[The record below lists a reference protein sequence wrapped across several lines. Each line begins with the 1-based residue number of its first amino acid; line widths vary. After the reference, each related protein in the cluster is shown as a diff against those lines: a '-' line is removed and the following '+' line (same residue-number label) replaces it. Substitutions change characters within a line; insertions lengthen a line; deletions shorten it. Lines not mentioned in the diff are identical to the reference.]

1 MSLYE
6 GNLALFRK
14 AVALEP
20 VERVPFVPCAPAFF
34 PLDGGITLKT
44 ATTDFQTASEVN
56 LKQHLKYHATASQA
70 DIFCPYMLSTFWLSK
85 VSVPGKELGDNEL
98 WQMMEEADFVTQDDY
113 REILETG
120 FGPWFDKFKKER
132 LGDVESKLVPYFMAA
147 GPSGQRFAE
156 AGIPVVVGALLITP
170 FEYLCGGRSL
180 TSFVMDDL
188 YDEPEL
194 TRQVFDKI
202 MEHTIPTY
210 DGMMKMMKP
219 IGAWIGGWRAA
230 PHLVSPTIL
239 KEWGM
244 PYIRAYVDLCIAND
258 VVPILH
264 LDANWDLGLEFFKDF
279 PEKKCIL
286 ALDGK
291 TNIYKA
297 KEILGDHMCIMG
309 DVPPEMLAFEDYDT
323 VYKYCEKLIR
333 EIGPT
338 GFILSSGCDVPP
350 NAKPE
355 CVMAM
360 GDAAEKIKFSI
371 A

>member
-1 MSLYE
+1 MNTYEQNLSL
-6 GNLALFRK
+6 FKK

-20 VERVPFVPCAPAFF
+20 VERVPFIPCAPAFF
-34 PLDGGITLKT
+34 PLDGGISLKT
-44 ATTDFQTASEVN
+44 AINDFQTASEVN
-56 LKQHLKYHATASQA
+56 LKQHLKYHATATQA
-70 DIFCPYMLSTFWLSK
+70 NIFTPYLLSGYWLSR
-85 VSVPGKELGDNEL
+85 VNVPGGRLGENEL
-98 WQMMEEADFVTQDDY
+98 WQMEEVTDYVTQDDY
-113 REILETG
+113 REILKTG
-120 FGPWFDKFKKER
+120 FGPWYDKFKKER
-132 LGDVESKLVPYFMAA
+132 LDDVDAKLLPYFMAA
-147 GPSGQRFAE
+147 GPSAQSFAE
-156 AGIPVVVGALLITP
+156 AGIPIVMGALLITP

-180 TSFVMDDL
+180 TSFVVDDL
-188 YDEPEL
+188 NDEPEL

-202 MEHTIPTY
+202 MEYTIPTY
-210 DGMMKMMKP
+210 DAMMKQLKP
-219 IGAWIGGWRAA
+219 LGAWVGGWRAA
-230 PHLVSPTIL
+230 PHLISPAIL

-279 PEKKCIL
+279 PAGKCVM

-291 TNIYKA
+291 TDIYKA
-297 KEILGDHMCIMG
+297 KELLGDRMCIMG
-309 DVPPEMLAFEDYDT
+309 DVPPEMLAFGTYDE
-323 VYKYCEKLIR
+323 VYRYCEKLIR

-360 GDAAEKIKFSI
+360 GDAAKNTKLL
-371 A
+371 